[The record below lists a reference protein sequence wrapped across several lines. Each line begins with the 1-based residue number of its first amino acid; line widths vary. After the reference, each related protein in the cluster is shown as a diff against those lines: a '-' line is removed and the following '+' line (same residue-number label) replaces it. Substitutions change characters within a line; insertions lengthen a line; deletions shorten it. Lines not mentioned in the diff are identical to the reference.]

1 MVISQTNAVR
11 TMFFLFLLT
20 DSEEEIKQG
29 ILQGNPPNSQALWFQ
44 RNITDMKDNVKN
56 NSAAKY
62 VDMEEVPKKLC
73 GKGETRGLDK
83 TAKALLKSLKETQIP
98 KVLDKG
104 NVVSYN
110 IKWGEKGVDTHS
122 NEEHAQYINKLCQ
135 DFFTKMK
142 DSIHKAIKERKN
154 PKLDDA
160 LFEEVVQHLVCCR
173 KLCSSCCLPRA
184 ALDRIKSYVTGQGNT
199 PLVIHGPQGSG
210 KTSLVAMA
218 ANKAQSWVGS
228 EAAVVVRFLGTTH
241 HSSKVHSLLQS
252 ICHQLRMVLKVDCK
266 NAPQVCS
273 HCYLSYYDYQVSKAR
288 RKFGQQV
295 LT

>member
-1 MVISQTNAVR
+1 MKLR
-11 TMFFLFLLT
+11 TMFFSFVQT
-20 DSEEEIKQG
+20 DAEEEIKYG
-29 ILQGNPPNSQALWFQ
+29 IPQGNSPNSQAFWFQ

-62 VDMEEVPKKLC
+62 VDIEEVPKKLS
-73 GKGETRGLDK
+73 GKGETKGLDK
-83 TAKALLKSLKETQIP
+83 TAKTLLKSLKVKQIP
-98 KVLDKG
+98 KVLDKN

-110 IKWGEKGVDTHS
+110 IKWGEKGLDTHS
-122 NEEHAQYINKLCQ
+122 NEEYAQFIDKLCQ

-142 DSIHKAIKERKN
+142 DSIQKAIKERKN

-173 KLCSSCCLPRA
+173 KLCSSCCVPRG
-184 ALDRIKSYVTGQGNT
+184 ALDSIKSYVSGQGST
-199 PLVIHGPQGSG
+199 PLVIHGQQGSG

-218 ANKAQSWVGS
+218 TNKIHSWAGS

-252 ICHQLRMVLKVDCK
+252 ICHQLRMVLNVDCK
-266 NAPQVCS
+266 NTPQVCWY
-273 HCYLSYYDYQVSKAR
+273 CCLLCFLYDFMHR
-288 RKFGQQV
+288 
-295 LT
+295 